1 MAWLDALSFLAFPLT
16 MKVFFAATLAIFVLA
31 GCASNSD
38 SKGEGSLSA
47 NMGAAA
53 GSTVSQTRSGFS
65 DAALSPLDDFNLRRR
80 EIPPLLAALESPYAT
95 TPHLRCDQIA
105 EEILKLDGVLGRDW
119 DTAAPDERLKTELVA
134 DEAAEAALG
143 AIESGATGWIPFRGL
158 LRKATGAESHEKKY
172 NQAFKIGAQRR
183 SYLKGYGLAK
193 GCDAPARP
201 DFLAL
206 EVEIAADTHQGP
218 PD

>member
-1 MAWLDALSFLAFPLT
+1 
-16 MKVFFAATLAIFVLA
+16 MKVFFAATLAVFALT

-47 NMGAAA
+47 NMGEAA
-53 GSTVSQTRSGFS
+53 GSTVSQTRGGFS
-65 DAALSPLDDFNLRRR
+65 DAALSPLDDLNLRRR
-80 EIPPLLAALESPYAT
+80 EIPPLLKALESPYMTASD
-95 TPHLRCDQIA
+95 LSCDHIA
-105 EEILKLDGVLGRDW
+105 AEILKLDGVLGRDW
-119 DTAAPDERLKTELVA
+119 DTAAPDERLKTEVLA

-143 AIESGATGWIPFRGL
+143 AVESGATGWIPFRGL

-201 DFLAL
+201 DFLAV
-206 EVEIAADTHQGP
+206 EVEIAADPHQGT